1 MSTKTKIFKYTLLI
15 LVILILIGLTVY
27 LFPIIRNLSTSE
39 GQLKFK
45 NKVSEV
51 GILGILVLFGLQFA
65 QIFLAILPG
74 EPIEVLAGMCYGGLG
89 GFVFIT
95 ISLLIINAIIFLAV
109 KKYGRKFVY
118 SFCNKKRIE
127 KIENSKLIKNPKKI
141 EWIMIILF
149 LIPGTPKDILVY
161 IAGLLPIKPLR
172 FIFISTFARFPS
184 IISSTLVGSNLVK
197 GDWKFSII
205 IYAVTF
211 IIVGILIFV
220 INKLD
225 KDKTAEKAI
234 KIIKE

>member
-1 MSTKTKIFKYTLLI
+1 MSIKTKIFKYTLLI

-27 LFPIIRNLSTSE
+27 LFPIIRNLSTAE

-74 EPIEVLAGMCYGGLG
+74 EPIEVLAGMCYGVLG

-95 ISLLIINAIIFLAV
+95 ISLLIINAIIFFAV

-127 KIENSKLIKNPKKI
+127 KIENSKLFKNPKKI

-184 IISSTLVGSNLVK
+184 IISSTFVGSNLVK

-205 IYAVTF
+205 IYVVTF

>member
-27 LFPIIRNLSTSE
+27 LFPIIRNLSTAE

-118 SFCNKKRIE
+118 SFCNKKKIK
-127 KIENSKLIKNPKKI
+127 KIENSKLFKNPKKI

-184 IISSTLVGSNLVK
+184 IISSTFVGSNLVK
-197 GDWKFSII
+197 GDWKFSVI
-205 IYAVTF
+205 IYVVTF

>member
-27 LFPIIRNLSTSE
+27 LFPIIRNLSTAE

-118 SFCNKKRIE
+118 SFCNKEKIK
-127 KIENSKLIKNPKKI
+127 KIENSKLFKNPKKI

-161 IAGLLPIKPLR
+161 IAGLLPINPLR

-184 IISSTLVGSNLVK
+184 IISSTFVGSNLVK

>member
-27 LFPIIRNLSTSE
+27 LFPIIRNLSTAE

-118 SFCNKKRIE
+118 SFCNKEKIK
-127 KIENSKLIKNPKKI
+127 KIENSKLFKNPKKI

-161 IAGLLPIKPLR
+161 IAGLLPINSLR

-184 IISSTLVGSNLVK
+184 IISSTFVGSNLVK